1 MLAAIRCDTLHDLK
15 GMILSDYAIQQLV
28 PYVTGDGCPPSRSG
42 PELVKLF
49 NKFGARDIYD
59 FDNGG
64 FPEIG
69 KKNGYRPSRT
79 QYVEARLKDFSS
91 KPELRDL
98 LNQVINDLQKGDDTI
113 GELNV
118 ILNPEKFSIVQTGE
132 IFILQGGV
140 IDKRK
145 PVINQAHFQDIQN
158 KIIHALDNSK
168 VSVRIAMAWFTNET
182 LFNKLKEKHGQGV
195 DVEIAIYDDGV
206 NKKHGVDITQLPH
219 KMISKG
225 KRGGLMHDKFCVI
238 DNQVVVTGSYNW
250 TNNAEF
256 RNDENVTVEHDPE
269 QATRFSIEYR
279 RLTN

>member
-1 MLAAIRCDTLHDLK
+1 MT
-15 GMILSDYAIQQLV
+15 LSDYAIQQIV
-28 PYVTGDGCPPSRSG
+28 PYLTGDNYPPKRSG
-42 PELVKLF
+42 PDLVKLF

-64 FPEIG
+64 LPEIG
-69 KKNGYRPSRT
+69 KSNGHRPSRK

-91 KPELRDL
+91 RPELRDL
-98 LNQVINDLQKGDDTI
+98 LNQVINDLQKGENTI
-113 GELNV
+113 DELNA

-132 IFILQGGV
+132 TFILQGGI

-158 KIIHALDNSK
+158 KILHALDNSK
-168 VSVRIAMAWFTNET
+168 VSIRIAMAWFTNET
-182 LFNKLKEKHGQGV
+182 LFNKLKEKHRQGI
-195 DVEIAIYDDGV
+195 DVEIAIYNDGV
-206 NKKHGVDITQLPH
+206 NQKHGVEITQLPH
-219 KMISKG
+219 KIIAKG

-238 DNQVVVTGSYNW
+238 DNQVVVSGSYNW

-256 RNDENVTVEHDPE
+256 RNDENITVEHDPE

-279 RLTN
+279 RLTT

>member
-1 MLAAIRCDTLHDLK
+1 MTL
-15 GMILSDYAIQQLV
+15 SQYAIQQLV

-59 FDNGG
+59 YDQGG
-64 FPEIG
+64 LPEIG
-69 KKNGYRPSRT
+69 KKNGQRPSRK
-79 QYVEARLKDFSS
+79 QYVEARLNELSS

-98 LNQVINDLQKGDDTI
+98 LNQVVNELSKDDNTINQ
-113 GELNV
+113 LNE
-118 ILNPEKFSIVQTGE
+118 ILIPEKFTIVQNGD
-132 IFILQGGV
+132 IFTLQGGIV
-140 IDKRK
+140 DRRK

-158 KIIHALDNSK
+158 KILTAIDGAK
-168 VSVRIAMAWFTNET
+168 VTIRVIMAWFTNDT
-182 LFNKLKEKHGQGV
+182 LLNKLIEKHNEGV
-195 DVEIAIYDDGV
+195 DVEISIYDDGV

-219 KMISKG
+219 KMIKRG

-238 DNQVVVTGSYNW
+238 DNQVVITGSYNW

-256 RNDENVTVEHDPE
+256 RNDENITVEHDPE

-279 RLTN
+279 RLTT